1 MPRASKSSSAS
12 IETHQGK
19 RDLELPEE
27 EGQLT
32 VDVFQTPDEF
42 VIKSTVAGVN
52 AEDLDIDIREDMVTI
67 RGTRKKDEEV
77 AEDNYLYQ
85 ECFWGAFSRTVILPE
100 AIDASRAKAALKNG
114 VLTIR
119 LPKLGRTTQKK
130 VAVEEEE

>member
-1 MPRASKSSSAS
+1 MPRVSKSAVPV
-12 IETHQGK
+12 ETHEGR
-19 RDLELPEE
+19 RDFQLPEE

-52 AEDLDIDIREDMVTI
+52 AEDLDIDIRDDMVTI
-67 RGTRKKDEEV
+67 RGSRKKDEEV
-77 AEDNYLYQ
+77 AEDAYLYQ

-100 AIDASRAKAALKNG
+100 AIDAGRAKAALKNG

-130 VAVEEEE
+130 VAVTEE